1 MKKEKNQKKMK
12 AVRKYKALILA
23 GGKSKPA
30 LKKMIGQEYKAL
42 MTVTALGSRPIIH
55 HIIEVLNNT
64 GYVSQLFIAGPKEV
78 EQEVKAHSVI
88 TIPSGTTLLD
98 TLEKSLS
105 LLSDE
110 PYLIIITCDLP
121 LVTSGQIEHFLREC
135 ATHPGFDIY
144 YAVVSKESFQRKF
157 PDNEL
162 RRIYANLIEGSFTGG
177 NIFFINPKVIL
188 DCADII
194 EQFILFRKHPLKMAN
209 ILGQRLVVKY
219 LKRYLSIRDLE
230 KMVPQY
236 LKGYT
241 GKTISAAPE
250 LALDIDK
257 PSQLEALN
265 HLLKTQ

>member
-1 MKKEKNQKKMK
+1 MKTD
-12 AVRKYKALILA
+12 RKYKALILA

-30 LKKMIGQEYKAL
+30 LKKMTGQEYKAL
-42 MTVTALGSRPIIH
+42 MAVTALDSRPIIH

-64 GYVSQLFIAGPKEV
+64 GYVSQLFIAGSKEV
-78 EQEVKAHSVI
+78 GQEVKTHSV
-88 TIPSGTTLLD
+88 TAIPSGATLLD
-98 TLEKSLS
+98 TLKKSLS

-121 LVTSGQIEHFLREC
+121 LVTSRQIEHFLREC
-135 ATHPGFDIY
+135 MSNPGFDLY
-144 YAVVSKESFQRKF
+144 YAIVSKESFQKKF

-162 RRIYANLIEGSFTGG
+162 RRIYANLVEGSFTGG
-177 NIFFINPKVIL
+177 NIFFINPKAIL
-188 DCADII
+188 DCVDVI

-209 ILGQRLVVKY
+209 ILGQRLMVKY
-219 LKRYLSIRDLE
+219 LKKYLSIRDLE

-236 LKGYT
+236 LRGYT
-241 GKTISAAPE
+241 GKTILAAPE

-265 HLLKTQ
+265 HLLKTR